1 MNCIGRNCHH
11 SLLEQLLTQH
21 FSIMCNL
28 LKNIIR
34 IEVAAIRID
43 TLYNS
48 GELKAGYVGAM
59 SKFERS

>member
-1 MNCIGRNCHH
+1 
-11 SLLEQLLTQH
+11 
-21 FSIMCNL
+21 